1 LREDVDAGTMGDD
14 SAAGAT
20 DGPEAADGTDATEA
34 VDGRSPATAGA
45 RAVLFDM
52 DGVIVDSEEYW
63 LAFEDEELFPETL
76 AEPYPDNDEIT
87 GMNYREIY
95 DYLDDGY
102 ETTVDREAFVGRYE
116 AAAEGIYGEDVSLLP
131 GFRELTADLRDRGLR
146 VGIVSSSPPDW
157 IDTVIDRFD
166 LGPFDAV
173 ASADAIDGPGKPE
186 PDVYERAAAELSLDP
201 ADCVVVEDSAN
212 GSLSAGRAGAY
223 VIGYRTATNADAD
236 LPAADRVVDGP
247 AALRTALLGRP
258 TSEE

>member
-1 LREDVDAGTMGDD
+1 MAGD
-14 SAAGAT
+14 
-20 DGPEAADGTDATEA
+20 PATETA
-34 VDGRSPATAGA
+34 GERSPATAGVE
-45 RAVLFDM
+45 AVLFDM

-76 AEPYPDNDEIT
+76 AEPYPENSEIT

-95 DYLDDGY
+95 DYLDANY
-102 ETTVDREAFVGRYE
+102 ETTVGREAFVRRYE
-116 AAAEGIYGEDVSLLP
+116 AAAEDIYGENVSLMP
-131 GFRELTADLRDRGLR
+131 GFRELTAVLRERGLT

-157 IDTVIDRFD
+157 IETVVERFD

-186 PDVYERAAAELSLDP
+186 PDVYERAAAELGVDP

-212 GSLSAGRAGAY
+212 GSLSASRAGAY

-236 LPAADRVVDGP
+236 LLASDVVADGP
-247 AALRTALLGRP
+247 DELRTTLLG
-258 TSEE
+258 